1 MSTSFRQ
8 FLLNR
13 YTALAF
19 IAGAALSAGVAALA
33 QGVGMGGFH
42 HGMMMSGIHSAAD
55 VSAHVDHVLKHL
67 YVEIDATDAQK
78 AQIDPLVKQAVTD
91 LMPMHTQVQAAHSQ
105 FVQALTQTTI
115 DRNSLEAAR
124 EAHMQLA
131 EQATKRIVQL
141 IGDVGSVLTPAQ
153 RQALAN
159 HLEQLHGRSNPHETS
174 TP

>member
-42 HGMMMSGIHSAAD
+42 HGMMMSDIHSAAD
-55 VSAHVDHVLKHL
+55 VPAHVVHMLKHL

-91 LMPMHTQVQAAHSQ
+91 LMPLRTQVQTAHTQ
-105 FVQALTQTTI
+105 FVQALTQSTI
-115 DRNSLEAAR
+115 DRNSLEVAR

-131 EQATKRIVQL
+131 DQATRRIVQL

-159 HLEQLHGRSNPHETS
+159 HLERLHGTAAQ
-174 TP
+174 